1 MAPNAAEKVSK
12 GIAISLGKD
21 FGLCCMQ
28 LQPDGAASLHTAHT
42 HTHPCQAAAATGN
55 ATLAARGTTIF
66 EVMSSLA
73 REHNS
78 VNLGQG

>member
-42 HTHPCQAAAATGN
+42 HTPLPGCSRYRQCH
-55 ATLAARGTTIF
+55 ARCPWNHNFRGH
-66 EVMSSLA
+66 EQSSPGA
-73 REHNS
+73 QQR
-78 VNLGQG
+78 